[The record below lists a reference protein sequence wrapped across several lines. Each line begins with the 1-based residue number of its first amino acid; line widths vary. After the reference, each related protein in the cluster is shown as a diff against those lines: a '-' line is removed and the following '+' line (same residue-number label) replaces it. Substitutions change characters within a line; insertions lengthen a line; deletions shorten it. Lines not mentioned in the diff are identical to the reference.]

1 MGERVTTGT
10 WRVDPAKF
18 GSFVE
23 EWAAFAEWAS
33 SMPGAGTLRL
43 GRDAGDSMRFVSYA
57 AWESEGSVRTW
68 KASPEFRERLARVL
82 QHVDDFEASELDVVA
97 TGHRAMSS

>member
-10 WRVDPAKF
+10 WRVDPAKV

-33 SMPGAGTLRL
+33 SLPGAGTLRL

-57 AWESEGSVRTW
+57 AWESEDSVRTW
-68 KASPEFRERLARVL
+68 KASPQFRERLARVL

-97 TGHRAMSS
+97 TSHRAMSN